1 MFQRLAY
8 GMAENQKALNFI
20 LQDQDVSA
28 IPKAQHKGVHQSPN
42 TLQTQHQDVCHDDG
56 NDLSSVLRRASEL
69 CYININGSEEEDSEV
84 DEGIFLIDDL

>member
-20 LQDQDVSA
+20 LQDQNISA
-28 IPKAQHKGVHQSPN
+28 IPKAQHKDVHQSPSP
-42 TLQTQHQDVCHDDG
+42 LQTQHQDVCNDDV
-56 NDLSSVLRRASEL
+56 NNLSSVLRRASEL
-69 CYININGSEEEDSEV
+69 CYINISSEEEDSEV